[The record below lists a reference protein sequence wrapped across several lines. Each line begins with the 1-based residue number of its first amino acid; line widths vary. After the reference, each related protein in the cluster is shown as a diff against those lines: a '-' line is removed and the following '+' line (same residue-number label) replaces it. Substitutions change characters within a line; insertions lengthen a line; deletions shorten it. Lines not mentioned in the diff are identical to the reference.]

1 MVQSLNSKVD
11 LVTKGTFY
19 GIFPDYGQIMIGN
32 VGFEFYS
39 NSNPK
44 KCIQIRW
51 ETINSI
57 IASVK
62 FNGKWIPRFA
72 ICIKNNTYYFSAKDT
87 KKVLNAINKYIQA
100 DKMFRSSSIF
110 DSIKKKFNSKENKN

>member
-11 LVTKGTFY
+11 LVIKGTFY

-32 VGFEFYS
+32 AGFEFYS
-39 NSNPK
+39 NSNPE

-51 ETINSI
+51 EAIDSI

-72 ICIKNNTYYFSAKDT
+72 VCIKNNTYYFSSKDN
-87 KKVLNAINKYIQA
+87 KKVLRAINKYIPA
-100 DKMFRSSSIF
+100 DKMFKALSTF
-110 DSIKKKFNSKENKN
+110 